1 MTSSEFTQ
9 PNLAGDAEYLLKVTS
24 RILERE
30 EANHKRAQQVAEEMK
45 RKLSEEQ
52 SKAKAAI
59 SNKERVIEETKHLHE
74 ENRHL
79 QSRLHIAI
87 EQLRTIASSSSKSWV
102 GPDQLHWIVEREDI
116 VVTDEVLGEGAW
128 GEVRVAEFRGL
139 RVAAK
144 FIHEVILSDYNRFLF
159 HREMS
164 IASRVR
170 HPNLIQFIGAV
181 VEGNPIILSELMPIS
196 LTKQLMKTRLS
207 CSQVLSIAIDT
218 ALALNYLHQLKPD
231 PIIHRDLS
239 SSNILLEH
247 TGADTY
253 RAKVSDFGSANFVS
267 LIQHSESPGNPVYS
281 SPEAHYPAEHSP
293 KMDTYSLAIVLT
305 EMCCHQAPALTL
317 TETNRR
323 ASGIPW
329 PAMTSLILQC
339 LSEQADDRPDMNH
352 ILNCLR
358 DMQREPS
365 SYW

>member
-30 EANHKRAQQVAEEMK
+30 ETNHKRALQAAEEMK
-45 RKLSEEQ
+45 HRLSEEQ
-52 SKAKAAI
+52 DKVKAAI
-59 SNKERVIEETKHLHE
+59 SHKERIIEETKHLHG

-79 QSRLHIAI
+79 QSRLHIATEEI
-87 EQLRTIASSSSKSWV
+87 QLLSKTSTSWISH
-102 GPDQLHWIVEREDI
+102 DQLHWIVERNDI
-116 VVTDEVLGEGAW
+116 TVTDEVLGEGAW

-144 FIHEVILSDYNRFLF
+144 FIHEVILSDYNRSLF
-159 HREMS
+159 YREMS

-170 HPNLIQFIGAV
+170 HPNLVQFIGAV
-181 VEGNPIILSELMPIS
+181 VEGNPIILTELMPIS

-207 CSQVLSIAIDT
+207 CSQILSIAIDT

-247 TGADTY
+247 TGVVMY
-253 RAKVSDFGSANFVS
+253 RAKVSDFGSANFAS

-281 SPEAHYPAEHSP
+281 APEAHYPAEHSP

-305 EMCCHQAPALTL
+305 EMSCHQAPALTPA
-317 TETNRR
+317 ETTIR
-323 ASGIPW
+323 ARGIPW

-339 LSEQADDRPDMNH
+339 LSEHIEDRPDMH
-352 ILNCLR
+352 HVLHCLR
-358 DMQREPS
+358 DMQQGTLN
-365 SYW
+365 YW